1 MRSSVQDS
9 APAVDSLSDTNPP
22 PAAAKSLSLELQA
35 FRDWLD
41 KKVGEVI
48 DYSSFNN
55 ANCFRKISRSKE
67 SYLQLCDKSIMK
79 GWLSQRTEDTFFVLE

>member
-1 MRSSVQDS
+1 MQATVQES
-9 APAVDSLSDTNPP
+9 ASAADRLSEPP
-22 PAAAKSLSLELQA
+22 QTAPPLPLELQT

-48 DYSSFNN
+48 NYSSFNN
-55 ANCFRKISRSKE
+55 ANCFRRVSRSKE